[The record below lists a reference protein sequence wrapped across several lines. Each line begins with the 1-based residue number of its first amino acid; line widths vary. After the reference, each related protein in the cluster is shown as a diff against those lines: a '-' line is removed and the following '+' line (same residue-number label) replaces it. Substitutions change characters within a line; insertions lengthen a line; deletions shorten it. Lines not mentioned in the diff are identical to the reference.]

1 MPDDNPQASALD
13 STLADLLDL
22 TLLAKHSHWN
32 VSGPRFQSVHA
43 FLDEL
48 AELAIESAD
57 DVAERAVTLGHSP
70 DGRAAKIASSS
81 SLPRVAGGP
90 ATDAQTIAAFTAIL
104 DAIVSRIHVARQAFD
119 TDPVTVDLL
128 TRIVGR
134 LEKCAWI
141 VRAQA

>member
-43 FLDEL
+43 FLHEL
-48 AELAIESAD
+48 AELAIVSAD

-70 DGRAAKIASSS
+70 DGRAAKVASSS
-81 SLPRVAGGP
+81 SLPTGAGGP
-90 ATDAQTIAAFTAIL
+90 VTDAETIAPFTAIL
-104 DAIVSRIHVARQAFD
+104 DARSSIEDSTTRTKVTTPTNARTGKRSNAN
-119 TDPVTVDLL
+119 
-128 TRIVGR
+128 
-134 LEKCAWI
+134 A
-141 VRAQA
+141 